1 MQRVRIFTA
10 GTVAGFIFFAGFWWL
25 GTYVSAHPEP
35 PALWAFAQA
44 LRGHAIG
51 LAWIL
56 TSAGFG
62 YVLAPLYLAC
72 ILFGIVNRP
81 WRARAFFTVAAAL
94 VSWIGG
100 DRLQHFFHRPR
111 RGDWLI
117 QHVHAFS
124 YPSTHASIS
133 TDFYF
138 LWGLLLLRS
147 NLAPAARYAGFAF
160 LTAFTLG
167 IMWSRLALAAHYP
180 TDVIGGACLGLAI
193 ILLGERILTAGGGRL
208 GESSEPARK

>member
-1 MQRVRIFTA
+1 MTRARLFTP
-10 GTVAGFIFFAGFWWL
+10 GTIAGFVLFAAFWWL
-25 GTYVSAHPEP
+25 GTYVAAHPEP
-35 PALWAFAQA
+35 PALWSFAQA
-44 LRGHAIG
+44 VRGHAIG

-56 TSAGFG
+56 TCAGFG
-62 YVLAPLYLAC
+62 FVLAPLYVAC
-72 ILFGIVNRP
+72 MIFGMVNRA

-94 VSWIGG
+94 VSWIAG
-100 DRLQHFFHRPR
+100 DRLQHFFARPR

-138 LWGLLLLRS
+138 LWGLLLLWSDLPRGV
-147 NLAPAARYAGFAF
+147 RYGGFAV

-180 TDVIGGACLGLAI
+180 TDVIGGACFGVAI
-193 ILLGERILTAGGGRL
+193 ILLGGRILAAGGGSL
-208 GESSEPARK
+208 SSG

>member
-1 MQRVRIFTA
+1 LKTTAPRTRFFTPQVLA
-10 GTVAGFIFFAGFWWL
+10 GLILFAAFWWL
-25 GTYVSAHPEP
+25 GTYVSVHPEP

-44 LRGHAIG
+44 VHGQAIG
-51 LAWIL
+51 LAWVL
-56 TSAGFG
+56 TCCGFG
-62 YVLAPLYLAC
+62 FVLAPLYVVCLIFAC
-72 ILFGIVNRP
+72 VNRA
-81 WRARAFFTVAAAL
+81 WRTRAIFTVVCAL

-111 RGDWLI
+111 RPDWII

-147 NLAPAARYAGFAF
+147 SLPARVRYAAFAL
-160 LTAFTLG
+160 LTAFTLA
-167 IMWSRLALAAHYP
+167 IMWSRLSLGAHYP
-180 TDVIGGACLGLAI
+180 TDVLGGALFGLVI
-193 ILLGERILTAGGGRL
+193 ILLGERVVQAAGGRL
-208 GESSEPARK
+208 SD